1 MAETTSSAS
10 SAVLSIRAVPGIPEV
25 RAGDDL
31 AGTIAGALDQARMA
45 LEPGAV
51 LVVAQKIVSKAEGR
65 LVLLADVNPGQLALD
80 LAGQCGK
87 DPRIVE
93 LVLRESSE
101 VLRCAPG
108 VLIARHRCG
117 FVVANAGIDQSNLP
131 DGDGCALLL
140 PQDSD
145 ASARALCEALS
156 AHAGGRVGVIVSD
169 SFGRPWRV
177 GTSAV
182 AIGCAGLAPLH
193 DQRGMADRHGRVMQV
208 TQPAVADQL
217 AGAAA
222 LVMGEGSEGLPVA
235 VVSGWPLGESGAA
248 ASLLRPAQQD
258 LFR

>member
-1 MAETTSSAS
+1 MKPPVSAS
-10 SAVLSIRAVPGIPEV
+10 ALTVVAVPGIPEV

-31 AGTIAGALDQARMA
+31 PSLVTTAMRAGGIV
-45 LEPGAV
+45 LEPGVV
-51 LVVAQKIVSKAEGR
+51 LVMAQKIVSKAEGR
-65 LVLLADVNPGQLALD
+65 MVRLADVLPGQVAMAM
-80 LAGQCGK
+80 AGQCGK

-93 LVLRESSE
+93 LVLSESSE

-131 DGDGCALLL
+131 DGEGCALLL
-140 PQDSD
+140 PVDPD
-145 ASARALCEALS
+145 HSAEQLRAAFATL
-156 AHAGGRVGVIVSD
+156 AGGPVGVIVSD

-193 DQRGMADRHGRVMQV
+193 DQRGMPDRHGRVMQV

-217 AGAAA
+217 AAAAA
-222 LVMGEGSEGLPVA
+222 LVMGEGCEGLPVA
-235 VVSGWPLGESGAA
+235 VISGWPLGEAGSAA
-248 ASLLRPAQQD
+248 ALVRPAEAD